1 VISLLA
7 DQNFNEHIVDG
18 LMRRLSTLD
27 VVLAREVDLT
37 EAPDPVVLQW
47 AAMQGRVL
55 LTHDRRTVPAFAR
68 LRVEA
73 RLPMPGIFL
82 VSDDMPIG
90 YAIEELLIAVQCL
103 SKDECDGIIRFF
115 PL

>member
-1 VISLLA
+1 VIPLLA
-7 DQNFNEHIVDG
+7 DQNFNEHIIDG

-27 VVLAREVDLT
+27 VVLAREVDLS
-37 EAPDPVVLQW
+37 EAQDPVVLQW

-68 LRVEA
+68 SRVETG
-73 RLPMPGIFL
+73 LPMPGIFL
-82 VSDDMPIG
+82 VSDDMPVG
-90 YAIEELLIAVQCL
+90 RAIEELLVAVQCL
-103 SKDECDGIIRFF
+103 SKEECDGIIRFF

>member
-1 VISLLA
+1 MISLLA

-27 VVLAREVDLT
+27 VVLARDVDLS
-37 EAPDPVVLQW
+37 EAPDPIVLQW
-47 AAMQGRVL
+47 AAKQGRVL

-68 LRVEA
+68 SRVEA
-73 RLPMPGIFL
+73 GLPMTGIFL
-82 VSDDMPIG
+82 VSDDLPVG
-90 YAIEELLIAVQCL
+90 RAIEELLIAVQCL
-103 SKDECDGIIRFF
+103 SKEECNGIIRFF

>member
-1 VISLLA
+1 MISLLA

-18 LMRRLSTLD
+18 LMRRSPTLD
-27 VVLAREVDLT
+27 VVLARDVDLS
-37 EAPDPVVLQW
+37 EAQDPVVLDW
-47 AAMQGRVL
+47 AAIQGRVL

-73 RLPMPGIFL
+73 GLPLPGIFL
-82 VSDDMPIG
+82 VRYDMPVG
-90 YAIEELLIAVQCL
+90 NAIEELLIAVQCL
-103 SKDECDGIIRFF
+103 SKEECDGIIRFF